1 MEIAQA
7 GIEADQQGARQSGE
21 QEFERIE
28 QQDGGGDGMS
38 GFRQLVKLPSAQ
50 GGGDTPQGCQY
61 GQAEAQG
68 D

>member
-1 MEIAQA
+1 
-7 GIEADQQGARQSGE
+7 
-21 QEFERIE
+21 
-28 QQDGGGDGMS
+28 
-38 GFRQLVKLPSAQ
+38 LVKLPSAQ